1 MSRQGIVLLWT
12 ALLMTGFVAVA
23 CSDTRAEDSLVR
35 SLSNRPVA
43 SPETTSGRWTAPRP
57 EAPVTSVA
65 TPAATVTA
73 PSDDSKKRKKK
84 PGGTVVAAEPVSF
97 ADGETAY
104 HERRYGQAAELFRR
118 HAERHP
124 GVPWGHFMQGLSC
137 WKDGDLAEAEAS
149 FRRALSVAPDHL
161 KSLQNLS
168 RVLIEQGRLD
178 ESSELLRVAVDLDP
192 TSRLLGRVFDGQGKV
207 DEAFDAYRH
216 AIVLDDEDEWAM
228 NNLALMYIDRGRY
241 DEAVRALARA
251 VTLRD
256 DVPSFH
262 NNLGIAL
269 EHLGRFSS
277 SVDAYRSALL
287 VDPAYEKASMNL
299 ARVEVVREGPMS
311 TPFDLDV
318 VAQGFADDL
327 RGWRADA
334 VIEP

>member
-1 MSRQGIVLLWT
+1 
-12 ALLMTGFVAVA
+12 
-23 CSDTRAEDSLVR
+23 
-35 SLSNRPVA
+35 
-43 SPETTSGRWTAPRP
+43 
-57 EAPVTSVA
+57 VTSVA

-192 TSRLLGRVFDGQGKV
+192 TSNATYRLLGRVFDGRGKV

-299 ARVEVVREGPMS
+299 ARVEVVRERP
-311 TPFDLDV
+311 TIEPFDLDV
-318 VAQGFADDL
+318 VAQRFT
-327 RGWRADA
+327 DA
-334 VIEP
+334 LLEWNVEAVVEP

>member
-84 PGGTVVAAEPVSF
+84 PGATVVAAEPVSF

-104 HERRYGQAAELFRR
+104 YERRYGQAAELFRR